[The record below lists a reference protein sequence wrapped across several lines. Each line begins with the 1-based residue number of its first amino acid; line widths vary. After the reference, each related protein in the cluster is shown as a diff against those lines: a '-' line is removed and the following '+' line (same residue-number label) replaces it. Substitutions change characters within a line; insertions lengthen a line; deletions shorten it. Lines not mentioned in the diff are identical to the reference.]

1 MLAALLCANAAT
13 GIEYDDDYLKPDRLE
28 KFLAEKHQGVAVQL
42 GSRPKYLIGDM
53 APGGLQRQL
62 AACEN
67 HSAHATDF
75 SIAHRG
81 APLRFAEH
89 TLESYVAAARQGAG
103 IVECDVTFTRDREL
117 VCRHSQCDLHTTTN
131 ILQIPELAAKCSQPF
146 TPYDPATN
154 TPASARCCTS
164 DITLREF
171 KSLQGKIDAANPR
184 ATTVDEYLSTAATA
198 GWRSD
203 SYSGRGTLLTH
214 AESIQLFS
222 KLGVGMT
229 PELKAPSVPMPYQ
242 GNYSQRDYAQQM
254 IDEYKAAG
262 ISPQEVRVQSF
273 NLEDVIYW
281 IENEPQFGR
290 QAVYLDNRVYDG
302 SGFEPSLADFESLK
316 RSGVEIVAPPMF
328 ALLTLDAHG
337 NIVPSAYAEL
347 ARAAGLDII
356 TWTFERTEL
365 RDGAQPDDFYYQSIA
380 GAIKRDG
387 DRYLALDALATKVGI
402 RGIFSDWPASV
413 TYYAN
418 CMGLE

>member
-1 MLAALLCANAAT
+1 LKRVIGSSMLAALLCANAAT

-203 SYSGRGTLLTH
+203 SYS
-214 AESIQLFS
+214 AFS
-222 KLGVGMT
+222 C
-229 PELKAPSVPMPYQ
+229 
-242 GNYSQRDYAQQM
+242 
-254 IDEYKAAG
+254 
-262 ISPQEVRVQSF
+262 
-273 NLEDVIYW
+273 
-281 IENEPQFGR
+281 
-290 QAVYLDNRVYDG
+290 
-302 SGFEPSLADFESLK
+302 
-316 RSGVEIVAPPMF
+316 
-328 ALLTLDAHG
+328 
-337 NIVPSAYAEL
+337 SANSAW
-347 ARAAGLDII
+347 A
-356 TWTFERTEL
+356 
-365 RDGAQPDDFYYQSIA
+365 
-380 GAIKRDG
+380 
-387 DRYLALDALATKVGI
+387 
-402 RGIFSDWPASV
+402 
-413 TYYAN
+413 
-418 CMGLE
+418 